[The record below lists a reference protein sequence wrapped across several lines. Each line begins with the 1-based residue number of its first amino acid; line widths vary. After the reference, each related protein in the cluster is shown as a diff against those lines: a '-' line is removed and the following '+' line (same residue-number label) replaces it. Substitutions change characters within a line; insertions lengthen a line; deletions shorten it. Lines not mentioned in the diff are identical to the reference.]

1 MKIMGDL
8 QKSGV
13 KFTRNINAVGLFN
26 LYQKVQPTAGI
37 QSRTEKKS

>member
-13 KFTRNINAVGLFN
+13 KLTGNINAVGLFN
-26 LYQKVQPTAGI
+26 LYQEKVQPMAGI
-37 QSRTEKKS
+37 